1 MVPFARKYRVR
12 WLEFPPE
19 QDTWEPRS
27 SLLRDVPDV
36 VRAYAMMDPSHPDI
50 IANVNALVHHESDV
64 VMQDVENEN
73 DAETGSVVV
82 SIYHPNRANETVLRG
97 AREDGQANV

>member
-1 MVPFARKYRVR
+1 
-12 WLEFPPE
+12 
-19 QDTWEPRS
+19 
-27 SLLRDVPDV
+27 
-36 VRAYAMMDPSHPDI
+36 
-50 IANVNALVHHESDV
+50 
-64 VMQDVENEN
+64 MQDVENEN